1 MTDTKS
7 EIMRQALKNLLDE
20 RDSCIKALATEHSAE
35 SLAERLDKLAK
46 VQVGI
51 DIVKRDIGPS
61 R

>member
-1 MTDTKS
+1 MADNRS

-20 RDSCIKALATEHSAE
+20 RDNCIKALAAE
-35 SLAERLDKLAK
+35 YSQEMLVERLDRLTK
-46 VQVGI
+46 VQAGI